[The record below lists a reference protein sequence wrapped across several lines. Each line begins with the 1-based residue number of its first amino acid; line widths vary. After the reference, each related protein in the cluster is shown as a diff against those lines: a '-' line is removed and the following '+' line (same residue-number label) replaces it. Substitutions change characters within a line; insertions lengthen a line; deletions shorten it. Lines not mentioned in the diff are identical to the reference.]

1 LDFKAIETLLG
12 VCHGQ
17 KKLSVVVVDFG
28 DFVFTSDETVCK
40 ILPTPILAF

>member
-12 VCHGQ
+12 VCHEQ

-28 DFVFTSDETVCK
+28 DFVFASDATARK
-40 ILPTPILAF
+40 ILPAPILAF